1 MFYAQPT
8 NTVVIIKAKRASL
21 WAKRIVR
28 GKEKGETSRTL
39 AHIKKKEKKR
49 KKQRKRKKK
58 AKKEEEKRK
67 KKKKRKKK
75 ARE

>member
-39 AHIKKKEKKR
+39 AHIKKKKK
-49 KKQRKRKKK
+49 
-58 AKKEEEKRK
+58 KKEEEEKSKER
-67 KKKKRKKK
+67 RRKK